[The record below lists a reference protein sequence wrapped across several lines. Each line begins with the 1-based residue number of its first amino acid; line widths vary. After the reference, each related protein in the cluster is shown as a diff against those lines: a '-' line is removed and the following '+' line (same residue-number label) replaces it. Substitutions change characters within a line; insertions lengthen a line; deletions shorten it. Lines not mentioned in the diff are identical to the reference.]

1 MTRAAIGRILTSL
14 LLGGGLWGCLLVG
27 SAAADDLQMYNW
39 ADYTAP
45 EVIAKFQ
52 RETGHTVTVTT
63 FASYEEM
70 RAQLDK
76 KSAQF
81 DLLVP
86 SEYYVAALIRANLL
100 EKIDAFQLPG
110 FENIEENWRGQ
121 SYDPGNDYSIP
132 WHWGTTSFVV
142 DTGQHSGE
150 IDTLKVVFE
159 PVPGERIG
167 VLDDGDEVV
176 TMALR
181 YLRLPRCNDTPD
193 QLAQVEKLLRAQI
206 DRMNLFDTDHPI
218 DWLVKTTTPVA
229 MAWNGDALRARNRR
243 PSLRYAYPREGVT
256 VWTDTLVVPKA
267 APHKAA
273 ALQFMAFMLRPEN
286 AALQSNYTGYA
297 NAIHGS
303 EQLLNDDLQASP
315 EIIIPPHAKLE
326 FLQAC
331 EEAAYGRYRA
341 LWTKVKSARTGK

>member
-1 MTRAAIGRILTSL
+1 MIRVALSRILTVML
-14 LLGGGLWGCLLVG
+14 AVGCLWCAP
-27 SAAADDLQMYNW
+27 AAATELALYNW

-45 EVIAKFQ
+45 ELIDKFE

-70 RAQLDK
+70 RTELAKDTTR
-76 KSAQF
+76 F
-81 DLLVP
+81 DLAVP
-86 SEYYVAALIRANLL
+86 SEYHVAALIRAGSL
-100 EKIDAFQLPG
+100 EKIDAFRLPG

-142 DTGQHSGE
+142 DTKRHHGE
-150 IDTLKVVFE
+150 VDALKALFE
-159 PVPGERIG
+159 APADERIG
-167 VLDDGDEVV
+167 VLDDADEVV

-181 YLRLPRCNDTPD
+181 YLGLPRCTDIPGD
-193 QLAQVEKLLRAQI
+193 LAQVERLLRERM
-206 DRMNLFDTDHPI
+206 DRMDLFDADHPV
-218 DWLVKTTTPVA
+218 DWLVATNTPVA
-229 MAWNGDALRARNRR
+229 MAWNGDALRARKLR

-256 VWTDTLVVPKA
+256 VWTDTLVVPKGA
-267 APHKAA
+267 RNKAV
-273 ALQFMAFMLRPEN
+273 ALQFMAFMLQPDN

-303 EQLLNDDLQASP
+303 EHMLTADLQASP
-315 EIIIPPHAKLE
+315 EIIIPPRAKLE

-331 EEAAYGRYRA
+331 DELAYGRYRA
-341 LWTKVKSARTGK
+341 LWSKVKPARTGN